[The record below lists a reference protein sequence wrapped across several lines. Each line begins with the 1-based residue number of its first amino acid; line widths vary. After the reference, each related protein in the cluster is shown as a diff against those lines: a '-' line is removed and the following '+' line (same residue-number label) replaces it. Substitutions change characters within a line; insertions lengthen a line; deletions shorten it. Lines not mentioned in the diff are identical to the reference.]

1 MSKQAKY
8 EVRFR
13 KDVTNS
19 LSPEMTAAFA
29 AIGGGTAKEITTFT
43 VSLSSIQE
51 IFEKTKDIEALKD
64 QEIISIVLID
74 TDNSDLLGED
84 FEYDEDDDS

>member
-29 AIGGGTAKEITTFT
+29 AIGGGTATEITTCT

-51 IFEKTKDIEALKD
+51 IFDKAKELESLKD
-64 QEIISIVLID
+64 QEIISIILID
-74 TDNSDLLGED
+74 TDNSDYLGD
-84 FEYDEDDDS
+84 DAEYDEDEDS